1 MAINPNFLSSI
12 LLKQALS
19 HDDGLCPCVKC
30 HGELS
35 HYMMDS
41 HSDLCCSISHSC
53 PPASRR
59 TDEQTLRERVISRT
73 EEANVI
79 SMAHPSV

>member
-1 MAINPNFLSSI
+1 MMMLMAVNPNFLSSL

-35 HYMMDS
+35 RYMMDS
-41 HSDLCCSISHSC
+41 HSDLCCSISHGC
-53 PPASRR
+53 PPASGR
-59 TDEQTLRERVISRT
+59 TNKLWGRGLVLGQRKL
-73 EEANVI
+73 
-79 SMAHPSV
+79 M